1 MMTPP
6 LTVNEDLYSEL
17 LKAVGA
23 YSRLFS
29 ESQTPFFHS
38 RFVEKL
44 YARAS
49 GAEDLSRKDMS
60 FDAKDTKSK
69 AGIGVKTFIA
79 SNLNGS
85 KKEKIA
91 EFPKNAGLGDFYDL
105 SPFELAMKVSE
116 LRNMRVKSDASEYG
130 IDLDNSIY
138 HCLIRVPGKCM
149 VHEEPYSLIDIEKI
163 RPVDRQLN
171 PSRSWVGGKGS
182 TYFTDGSSFYSFN
195 GAKSVLMK
203 RFDLSQGTNGS
214 PVPIVISENIF
225 ESILQNTL
233 VEHLRE
239 KGVTAKTSIQV
250 HPHVVL
256 PLYSTRGG
264 IKSVSE
270 RSGINQWMAGGRER
284 KFGEAYIPIPAKIHS
299 LFPDFFPEKDVT
311 FITEL
316 PDGTSIQAKVCQD
329 GRKALMSNPNK
340 LLCDWLFKLIDGD
353 ITTAEKRFSS
363 QMPYTYVDLEAVG
376 KDSVKIT
383 KIGKLRYRLETMNLD
398 SFEEFLEQSQLT

>member
-1 MMTPP
+1 MKTPP
-6 LTVNEDLYSEL
+6 LTVDEDLYSEL
-17 LKAVGA
+17 LKAVGT

-60 FDAKDTKSK
+60 FDAKGSESK

-79 SNLNGS
+79 TNLKGS

-105 SPFELAMKVSE
+105 SPFDLAMKVSE
-116 LRNMRVKSDASEYG
+116 LRNIRVKSDASEYG
-130 IDLDNSIY
+130 IDLNNSIY

-149 VHEEPYSLIDIEKI
+149 IHEEPYSLIDIDKI

-171 PSRSWVGGKGS
+171 PSKSWVGGKGS

-214 PVPIVISENIF
+214 PVSIAISENIF

-233 VEHLRE
+233 VDRLRE
-239 KGVTAKTSIQV
+239 NGVSTKTSIRV

-256 PLYSTRGG
+256 PLYSTRGDV
-264 IKSVSE
+264 KSVSE

-284 KFGEAYIPIPAKIHS
+284 KFGEAYIPIPARIHS
-299 LFPDFFPEKDVT
+299 LFPDFFPDKDIP
-311 FITEL
+311 FILEL
-316 PDGTSIQAKVCQD
+316 PDGTSISAKVCQD

-340 LLCDWLFKLIDGD
+340 LLCDWLYRLIDGD
-353 ITTAEKRFSS
+353 LETAEKRYGSRR
-363 QMPYTYVDLEAVG
+363 PYVYKDLEAVG

-383 KIGKLRYRLETMNLD
+383 KVGKLHYSLEMMNLG
-398 SFEEFLEQSQLT
+398 SFEDFFEEM